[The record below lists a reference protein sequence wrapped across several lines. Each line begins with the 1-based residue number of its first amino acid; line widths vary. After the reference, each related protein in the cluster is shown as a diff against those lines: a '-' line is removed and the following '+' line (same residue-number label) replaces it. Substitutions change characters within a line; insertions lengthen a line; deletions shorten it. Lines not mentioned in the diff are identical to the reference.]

1 MSTMDSQEDSNKV
14 QYSKRAFKRTFVY
27 LDRPLSKAP
36 SGKMMEALKASGRSA
51 DITFTKNHSDAAMG
65 RLLLASF
72 PSLMGINLK
81 SLTFIKSYERGHAMA
96 TIKKGLLNGEEIVR
110 HYSSSHKRKIYF
122 HLQPTAATSTAT
134 ATSTQETDVVDLTQ
148 TPPANGAATRQ
159 LLKAMAQRAGVRYED
174 VGDIVEDLSTFGFP
188 EKEREKEIGE
198 IRRSGLL
205 EQKGIRCHKK

>member
-1 MSTMDSQEDSNKV
+1 MI
-14 QYSKRAFKRTFVY
+14 
-27 LDRPLSKAP
+27 
-36 SGKMMEALKASGRSA
+36 EALKASAGVLI
-51 DITFTKNHSDAAMG
+51 ITFTKNHSDAAMG

-72 PSLMGINLK
+72 PSLMGTNLK

-122 HLQPTAATSTAT
+122 HLQPTTT

-159 LLKAMAQRAGVRYED
+159 LLTAMAQRAGVRYED
-174 VGDIVEDLSTFGFP
+174 ES
-188 EKEREKEIGE
+188 KEGLRSKFKSPAIGH
-198 IRRSGLL
+198 LD
-205 EQKGIRCHKK
+205 